1 MITFAKK
8 TLSLSLGLALALT
21 AAATAGGPGQTAGPI
36 SFYGPNSYT
45 GIGDSPVFNLG
56 CDRPGVEFYFENF
69 EDGALN
75 TPGVVVQG
83 PAFGAPGANAEIFGP
98 SAAADSVDPSGRSLR
113 ATTASAGMITL
124 AFDDLPEN
132 VSFAITDTNGASGV
146 TFTFTVFDGN
156 GNIGNFIV
164 AGVGDGS
171 AASTT
176 DDDVGFAVNSPNG
189 IDTISISSSGGPLWE
204 MDHLAYTRHA
214 ASYGLPSRGDM
225 DGSGSGDLLTHIA
238 SGAVTAWYLN
248 DLTET
253 KTIITSALGGG
264 WTVQGFG
271 DLDGDCDDD
280 IIWRNN
286 TNPSKVQ
293 VWLMQDGQVVQKTNI
308 TTTLSTAWQITA
320 INDFD
325 GDGRA
330 DLFMEWDAGKKMRIW
345 FMNGSSII
353 GSSYVTSSG
362 FDPSLYTV
370 CTSGDI
376 NGDSNADIVWRK
388 TSNGDLRY
396 FRMNGATVTTNG
408 LIQAGLSTAW
418 TAMGGGDLDGDGVL
432 DLAFRNSTS
441 TGVLLAKLNSN
452 FTVNSSAQLT
462 LAAGFTFVGF
472 PDVNGDGK
480 ADLVWRKTSNG
491 ILVRWKMNGLQ
502 VVSSATIGTGPT
514 GTAKVYAEK

>member
-1 MITFAKK
+1 MITFAKRM
-8 TLSLSLGLALALT
+8 LSLSFGLAVAIT
-21 AAATAGGPGQTAGPI
+21 GSASAGGPGQTAGPI
-36 SFYGPNSYT
+36 SFYGPTSYT
-45 GIGDSPVFNLG
+45 GIGDSPVFQLG
-56 CDRPGVEFYFENF
+56 CERPGVEFYFENF

-75 TPGVVVQG
+75 TFGVTVQG
-83 PAFGAPGANAEIFGP
+83 PAFGQAGANAEIFGP
-98 SAAADSVDPSGRSLR
+98 SSAADSIEAGGKSLR
-113 ATTASAGMITL
+113 ATTASAGSVTFGF
-124 AFDDLPEN
+124 ADDPEN
-132 VSFAITDTNGASGV
+132 VSLVITDTNGASGV
-146 TFTFTVFDGN
+146 AFTFTVFDAN

-164 AGVGDGS
+164 GGIGDGT
-171 AASTT
+171 AVANTG
-176 DDDVGFAVNSPNG
+176 DDTVFGFNSPNG
-189 IDTISISSSGGPLWE
+189 IATITVSSSGGALWE
-204 MDHLAYTRHA
+204 LDHLAYTRHA
-214 ASYGLPSRGDM
+214 SSYGLPSRGDM
-225 DGSGSGDLLTHIA
+225 DGSGTGDLLTHVPG
-238 SGAVTAWYLN
+238 GAVTAWYLN

-253 KTIITSALGGG
+253 KTTITAALGGG

-280 IIWRNN
+280 IVWRNN
-286 TNPSKVQ
+286 ANPSKVQ
-293 VWLMQDGQVVQKTNI
+293 VWIMEAGQVLQKTNI

-345 FMNGSSII
+345 FMNGSSIS
-353 GSSYVTSSG
+353 GSAFVTSPG

-370 CTSGDI
+370 CTAGDI
-376 NGDSNADIVWRK
+376 DGDSNADIIWRK

-396 FRMNGATVTTNG
+396 FRMNGSTVTTNG

-432 DLAFRNSTS
+432 DLTFRNATS
-441 TGVLLAKLNSN
+441 TGVLLAKMNSN

-491 ILVRWKMNGLQ
+491 ILVRWRMNGLQ